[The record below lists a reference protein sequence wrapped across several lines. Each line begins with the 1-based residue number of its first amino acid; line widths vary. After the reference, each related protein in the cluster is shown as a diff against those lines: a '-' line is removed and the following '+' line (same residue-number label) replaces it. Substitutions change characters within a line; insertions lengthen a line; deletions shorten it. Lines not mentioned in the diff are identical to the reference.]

1 MSLTEKDCGQLEKK
15 FFKNPLTIA
24 HKCDIIIS
32 EREVIQMKK
41 FKISI
46 EKFFEEEIEA
56 TTEEEAVDKAWQEW
70 EKENVEVYIDEV
82 KD

>member
-1 MSLTEKDCGQLEKK
+1 
-15 FFKNPLTIA
+15 
-24 HKCDIIIS
+24 
-32 EREVIQMKK
+32 MKK

-70 EKENVEVYIDEV
+70 EKENVEMYIDEV

>member
-1 MSLTEKDCGQLEKK
+1 
-15 FFKNPLTIA
+15 
-24 HKCDIIIS
+24 
-32 EREVIQMKK
+32 MKK